1 MGPIMTERR
10 LFIIIGGTSIFVSL
24 CGVIIAAFVVVD
36 ASHGGRGGAIGV
48 AIALVAFFA
57 TRNYAG
63 EVYDA
68 LTNPAKNVKT
78 RILKLTKGTLHEKPE
93 LDSPAHKLKALE
105 ARLNLERQGQMM
117 QNIWLAV
124 STGIGTIFWG
134 FGDLFAKWIM

>member
-1 MGPIMTERR
+1 MTERR

-24 CGVIIAAFVVVD
+24 CGVIIAAFVVAD

-48 AIALVAFFA
+48 AIALVALFA

-68 LTNPAKNVKT
+68 LTNPAQNVKT
-78 RILKLTKGTLHEKPE
+78 RILKLTKGTLAEAPV
-93 LDSPAHKLKALE
+93 LDSPEHKIMALE
-105 ARLNLERQGQMM
+105 ARLKLEHQGQKV

-124 STGIGTIFWG
+124 ATGIGTICWG